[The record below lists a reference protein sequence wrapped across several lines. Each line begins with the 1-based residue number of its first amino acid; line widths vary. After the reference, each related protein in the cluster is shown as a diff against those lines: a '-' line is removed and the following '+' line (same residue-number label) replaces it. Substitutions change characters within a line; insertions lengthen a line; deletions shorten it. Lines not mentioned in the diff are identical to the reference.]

1 MLAYLALAPGLLFLF
16 AGTLRWTMAWV
27 YVLVLVAF
35 TLGSRLAAWRRFP
48 DLLAERG
55 SFGHARD
62 VKPWDR
68 GLVLVI
74 ALLGPA
80 ALSVVAGI
88 DHRLAW
94 PPPVPQALQVLS
106 LACLIAGYALGTW
119 AMLSNRFF
127 SAVVRIQT
135 DRGQHVVTSG
145 PYRFLR
151 HPSYAG
157 GLLACLAM
165 PLMLDAVWALA
176 PAGIISLVLVVR
188 TSLED
193 RVLVEEL
200 PGYRQYAAATKYRL
214 VPGMW

>member
-1 MLAYLALAPGLLFLF
+1 MLAYLVLAPGLLFLF

-27 YVLVLVAF
+27 YVLLLLAF
-35 TLGSRLAAWRRFP
+35 TLGGRLAAWRRFP

-55 SFGHARD
+55 SFTHARD

-74 ALLGPA
+74 GLLGPA

-88 DHRLAW
+88 DHRFAW
-94 PPPVPQALQVLS
+94 PPPVPQALQVLG
-106 LACLIAGYALGTW
+106 LAGLIAGYALGTW

-176 PAGIISLVLVVR
+176 PAGLISLVLIVR

-193 RVLVEEL
+193 RVLIEEL
-200 PGYRQYAAATKYRL
+200 PGYRQYAAATKHRL
-214 VPGMW
+214 LPGVW

>member
-1 MLAYLALAPGLLFLF
+1 MLAYLVLAPSLLFFF

-27 YVLVLVAF
+27 YVLVLVAL

-55 SFGHARD
+55 SFGHAGD

-74 ALLGPA
+74 GLLGPA

-88 DHRLAW
+88 DPRDAR
-94 PPPVPQALQVLS
+94 PPPVPQALPGLG
-106 LACLIAGYALGTW
+106 LAGLIAGYALGTW

-127 SAVVRIQT
+127 SAVARIQT

-157 GLLACLAM
+157 GILACVAL
-165 PLMLDAVWALA
+165 PLMLDAICALA
-176 PAGIISLVLVVR
+176 PGAIVILVPIVR
-188 TSLED
+188 TSMED
-193 RVLVEEL
+193 RVLIEEL
-200 PGYRQYAAATKYRL
+200 PGYRQSAAATVHRL
-214 VPGMW
+214 VPGVW